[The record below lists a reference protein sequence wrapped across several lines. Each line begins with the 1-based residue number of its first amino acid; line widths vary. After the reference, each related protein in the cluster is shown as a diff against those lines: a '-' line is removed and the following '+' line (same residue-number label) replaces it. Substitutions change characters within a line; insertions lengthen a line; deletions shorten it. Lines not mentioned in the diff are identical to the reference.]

1 MGFFSNVNNSSKAI
15 ELENLLNQ
23 TMKATMD
30 WEQNK
35 GQTSML
41 NAATAIRNN
50 TPKIVDLYCD
60 LVKASKSRN
69 IFVNNKVLSMPIPKE
84 FSVQMGI
91 MAIFDCAEE
100 LGNVN
105 FSFKDRL
112 IPRQTVG
119 KFEDI
124 LSPM

>member
-50 TPKIVDLYCD
+50 TPKIMDLYCD

-69 IFVNNKVLSMPIPKE
+69 IFVNNKVLPMPIPKE

-91 MAIFDCAEE
+91 MAIFDCAEA

-112 IPRQTVG
+112 IPRQTIG

-124 LSPM
+124 LNPM